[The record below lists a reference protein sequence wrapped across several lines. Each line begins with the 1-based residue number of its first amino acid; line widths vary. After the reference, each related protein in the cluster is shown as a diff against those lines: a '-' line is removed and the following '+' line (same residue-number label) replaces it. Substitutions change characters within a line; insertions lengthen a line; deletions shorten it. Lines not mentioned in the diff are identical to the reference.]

1 MLLYEDFP
9 FKPLEDLLFT
19 FSLLQSVSHFFPLQI
34 PILFLVRS
42 AWCCFIKQNMG
53 SLDKI
58 FCYVF
63 FFGNFNVLVKDRLTY
78 SGGTDK
84 LGESIRID
92 FYHFLER
99 SLNMMLKALFF
110 GLISSV

>member
-1 MLLYEDFP
+1 MHVDFP
-9 FKPLEDLLFT
+9 LKPLEDLLFT

-34 PILFLVRS
+34 LILFLVCS
-42 AWCCFIKQNMG
+42 AWCCFIKQNIG
-53 SLDKI
+53 SLDEI

-63 FFGNFNVLVKDRLTY
+63 FFGNFNVNIKDQLTY
-78 SGGTDK
+78 SGGTDI

-92 FYHFLER
+92 FYRFLER
-99 SLNMMLKALFF
+99 SLHMMPKALFF